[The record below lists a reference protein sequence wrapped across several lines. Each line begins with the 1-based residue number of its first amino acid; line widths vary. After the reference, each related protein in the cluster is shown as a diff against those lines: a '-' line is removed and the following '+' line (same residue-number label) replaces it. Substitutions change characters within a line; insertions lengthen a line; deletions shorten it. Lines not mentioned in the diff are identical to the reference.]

1 MFNQIMCS
9 DAIPGFLN
17 FFDFSIAP
25 TLLFYSY
32 IPIIIIALFLSFF
45 IFFKNR
51 YSLQSKLLLMITL
64 SFSVWAFDQIVQWTA
79 IYVSAVHFSWQI
91 IVLFEMLVFIFTLY
105 FTAVFL
111 NKKDINFKYKL
122 LLGAVF
128 LPIVIFLPTN
138 LNINSFDLQQCQSNY
153 GFLWEYIYI
162 FEVSSIVIMMY
173 MFYKK
178 FRSLAKGDSFKKQI
192 VILATGIFLFLGM
205 FTATNILGDSLL
217 VYEFNLIGPIGMVA
231 FVALLAFMIVKFKT
245 FNIKL
250 IATQAL
256 VWGLVALIGSQ
267 FFFIKVATNFIL
279 NGVTFIGIIIFGQF
293 LIKSVKKE
301 IEQKE
306 ELAKLNINLE
316 DLLKQRESLV
326 HLVTHKVKG
335 SFTRSKYI
343 FAGILDGTFG
353 DVSSEVKKCA
363 EQGLQSDNVGI
374 QTVDLVLNAANLEK
388 GTVKYEMRTIE
399 LKELVEKTILE
410 KKVSAEA
417 KGLKIETEIKNDAY
431 NVIGD
436 AVWLKEVMNNLVEN
450 SIKYTREGTIKIGLE
465 KKSAPSAGG
474 KSKILFYV
482 KDTGVG
488 ITPEDKKDLFT
499 EGGRG
504 KESEK
509 INIDS
514 TGYGLYSV
522 KLIVEAHK
530 GKVWAESE
538 GAGKGSTFWVELNAV

>member
-1 MFNQIMCS
+1 MCS

-51 YSLQSKLLLMITL
+51 YSLQSKLLLLITL

-91 IVLFEMLVFIFTLY
+91 IALFEMLVFIFTLY
-105 FTAVFL
+105 FVAVFL
-111 NKKDINFKYKL
+111 NKKDIDFKYKL

-128 LPIVIFLPTN
+128 LPIVVFLPTN

-153 GFLWEYIYI
+153 SFLWEYIYI

-178 FRSLAKGDSFKKQI
+178 SHSLAKGDSFRKQI
-192 VILATGIFLFLGM
+192 VILAVGLFLFLGM

-267 FFFIKVATNFIL
+267 FFFIKVTTNFIL

-316 DLLKQRESLV
+316 ELLKQRESLV

-353 DVSSEVKKCA
+353 DINEEVKKRA
-363 EQGLQSDNVGI
+363 QQGLESDDMGI
-374 QTVDLVLNAANLEK
+374 ETVDVVLNAANLEK
-388 GTVKYEMRTIE
+388 GTVKYEMKTIDF
-399 LKELVEKTILE
+399 KELVDKTISE
-410 KKVSAEA
+410 KKALAET
-417 KGLKIETEIKNDAY
+417 KGLKMETEIAPGTY
-431 NVIGD
+431 NVLGD
-436 AVWLKEVMNNLVEN
+436 SFWLKEVSNNLVEN
-450 SIKYTREGTIKIGLE
+450 SIKYTREGKITVGLE
-465 KKSAPSAGG
+465 KKD
-474 KSKILFYV
+474 KKIEFYV
-482 KDTGVG
+482 KDTGIG
-488 ITPEDKKDLFT
+488 ISPEDKNSLFT

-504 KESEK
+504 KDSVR
-509 INIDS
+509 INVDS

-522 KLIVEAHK
+522 KMIVDAHK
-530 GKVWAESE
+530 GKVWMEPNKE
-538 GAGKGSTFWVELNAV
+538 GIGSTFFIELDAV